1 MQIRK
6 RAQGRTL
13 SSLRNGR
20 TLSAC
25 SWRAASACRFAES
38 FASWMRA
45 PANNGVCRPR
55 ARHRSCIAARRV
67 LHAQCS
73 STIEEVSVSCFQK
86 NNWFLVLV
94 LAASTAGCND
104 EGDDDTRDV
113 DVSVDGPGGSAS
125 VEVDPQTAQLALAE
139 LASTVDAS
147 VTGFGSVNAG
157 TAGAPMAN
165 GRGVGAQGEIEVAC
179 ASGGGARIAGRVN
192 VVPVPVM
199 VDVDVAIAYAGCV
212 TSGGTTIAGNVDFS
226 QSVAAGAG
234 VPLRVETLYQGDV
247 VFSGEVNARCAVDLN
262 VLVDETGRA
271 LQVGGSFC
279 GQNATAL
286 TLQVNP
292 RWQTGAA
299 AR

>member
-1 MQIRK
+1 MIARGIDP
-6 RAQGRTL
+6 A
-13 SSLRNGR
+13 SLRG
-20 TLSAC
+20 A
-25 SWRAASACRFAES
+25 
-38 FASWMRA
+38 
-45 PANNGVCRPR
+45 G
-55 ARHRSCIAARRV
+55 CIE
-67 LHAQCS
+67 CS
-73 STIEEVSVSCFQK
+73 STTQEVSVSRFEK
-86 NNWFLVLV
+86 NAWLLVLA
-94 LAASTAGCND
+94 LAASTAACND

-113 DVSVDGPGGSAS
+113 DVNVDGPGGGAS

-147 VTGFGSVNAG
+147 VTGFGSANAG
-157 TAGAPMAN
+157 AAGAPVAMPN
-165 GRGVGAQGEIEVAC
+165 GQGVGAQGEIEVAC

-192 VVPVPVM
+192 VVAVPVM

-212 TSGGTTIAGNVDFS
+212 TSGGTTIAGDIDFS
-226 QSVAAGAG
+226 QTVAAGAG
-234 VPLRVETLYQGDV
+234 TPLRIETLYQGDV
-247 VFSGEVNARCAVDLN
+247 VFSGKVNARCAVDLN

-271 LQVGGSFC
+271 LEVGGSFC